1 MSAFNGSHINQHGQE
16 SGNLMPSCSN
26 QPASFYV
33 PGAEAVLMKLNG
45 MHSDE
50 ANRVVIKHEVL
61 DESVDQ
67 NHSPTSVFGAN
78 GSGTSSFSASRS
90 YQLPDSVHQQK
101 RARTLEYEL
110 MKQSGSHAG
119 GLLDNIVFD
128 DGIPII
134 RDVGSFRAASG
145 TDRNPPMIAFNN
157 EVTPSFAG
165 LKGMR
170 TDEGNAFSLSNK
182 FQYQVTFAAVL
193 GTLYI
198 IAYAAAKADILL
210 LSNFEQNENFSY
222 PVHGLVHH
230 LSLPRGSTQMAATM
244 GTVPLLQHSVPVRI
258 RAKRGCATHPRS
270 IAERM
275 RRMRIS
281 ERIRRLQELFPNMD
295 KANIADMLDVA
306 AEYIKELQ
314 NQIKHKGHA
323 TVDPRYRQASD
334 KHTQALLSK
343 SFDGAAACDAWRDGA
358 VWRDRC
364 PARYDLNQSREECA
378 ATAMRRPLHSHAP
391 NDKHYRYEL

>member
-1 MSAFNGSHINQHGQE
+1 MDFFRNISQQRRLILLIMFTSTFNGSHINQHGQE
-16 SGNLMPSCSN
+16 SGNLTPSGLN

-50 ANRVVIKHEVL
+50 TNRVMIKHEVL
-61 DESVDQ
+61 AESVDQ
-67 NHSPTSVFGAN
+67 NHSPTSVFGGN

-101 RARTLEYEL
+101 SARTSEYEL

-119 GLLDNIVFD
+119 LLDNIVFD
-128 DGIPII
+128 NGIPMI

-145 TDRNPPMIAFNN
+145 TDRNPPMNAFNN
-157 EVTPSFAG
+157 EVTPSFAS
-165 LKGMR
+165 LKRM
-170 TDEGNAFSLSNK
+170 TTNEGNAFSFSNK
-182 FQYQVTFAAVL
+182 FQYQ
-193 GTLYI
+193 
-198 IAYAAAKADILL
+198 
-210 LSNFEQNENFSY
+210 NENFGY

-230 LSLPRGSTQMAATM
+230 LSLPRGSIQIAATM

-314 NQIKHKGHA
+314 NQIKTMSTSQA
-323 TVDPRYRQASD
+323 TCTCS
-334 KHTQALLSK
+334 
-343 SFDGAAACDAWRDGA
+343 C
-358 VWRDRC
+358 
-364 PARYDLNQSREECA
+364 NQSQ
-378 ATAMRRPLHSHAP
+378 
-391 NDKHYRYEL
+391 